1 MFHDILV
8 SVDGSPDADRALD
21 EAIDIAQASHG
32 RLTILTAVVAPP
44 PVAYSGLGAGQ
55 VTALEPVL
63 LKDAQR
69 VLCAAR
75 DRVPADLPVT
85 TVLAEEPIRPAL
97 KHRIKAGNH
106 DLLVMG
112 SRGRGTLASTLLG
125 SVSQHAL
132 HHSPIPVLVV
142 HADGTHAAEKG
153 IDGSVASLS

>member
-32 RLTILTAVVAPP
+32 RLTILTAIVAPP
-44 PVAYSGLGAGQ
+44 AVAYSGLGAGQ

-63 LKDAQR
+63 LKEAQR
-69 VLCAAR
+69 VLCDAR
-75 DRVPADLPVT
+75 DRVPPDLPVT
-85 TVLAEEPIRPAL
+85 TVLAEEPIRAAL
-97 KHRIKAGNH
+97 KHRIKKGNH

-112 SRGRGTLASTLLG
+112 SRGRGALASTLLG
-125 SVSQHAL
+125 SVSHHAL

-142 HADGTHAAEKG
+142 HADGTHVVNEAMQAAA
-153 IDGSVASLS
+153 I